1 MKETI
6 QGMFLIRWSIVAALF
21 MLALINLNS
30 ALYLGM
36 VWPIW
41 MCGYGQFLC
50 SRAGVARLLPL
61 ISLVAPLGATLFLF
75 GAQHQSPLYK
85 LTEPL
90 MYAVGGYQD
99 WMLMNLCAIPAG
111 GLLYLIF
118 LYRLGRYVQ
127 RPDLCRQCLVMIL
140 VPGASAIALAVLPN
154 SGLPWAFYLLIA
166 NTLVFPIAVSRLM
179 LRLVKAIPAES

>member
-111 GLLYLIF
+111 GL
-118 LYRLGRYVQ
+118 
-127 RPDLCRQCLVMIL
+127 

>member
-1 MKETI
+1 MKDTI
-6 QGMFLIRWSIVAALF
+6 QGMFLVRWSIVAALF
-21 MLALINLNS
+21 MLALINLNP

-36 VWPIW
+36 LWPIW

-50 SRAGVARLLPL
+50 SRAGVAPLLPFT
-61 ISLVAPLGATLFLF
+61 SLVAPLGATLYLF

-90 MYAVGGYQD
+90 MYAVGGYQY
-99 WMLMNLCAIPAG
+99 WMWMNLCAIPAG

-118 LYRLGRYVQ
+118 LYRLARRVQ
-127 RPDLCRQCLVMIL
+127 RPDLSRQCLVMIL
-140 VPGASAIALAVLPN
+140 VPGASAIAMAVLPN
-154 SGLPWAFYLLIA
+154 GGLPWTFYLLVA

-179 LRLVKAIPAES
+179 LRLVKATPAKS